1 MGDPSSGDSLME
13 GEVCP
18 SPSPVWCMDVQ
29 NRVVALG
36 CKDGKVEVSM
46 SMINNFF
53 CFCFSWYVICNRDN
67 LDVVLMAYRYAFSI
81 LLEK

>member
-1 MGDPSSGDSLME
+1 MGDPSSGDSVVE

-18 SPSPVWCMDVQ
+18 SPSPVWCMGVQ

-46 SMINNFF
+46 SMLSLFVF
-53 CFCFSWYVICNRDN
+53 VF
-67 LDVVLMAYRYAFSI
+67 LGM
-81 LLEK
+81 